1 MNTKS
6 LLTSLF
12 LVLIIVKTAAL
23 VSARPPSIHLLV
35 QTSGFSVIDL
45 SQQVSNDGLIVT
57 YKFNRSVA
65 TLTRSRLFY
74 NKVSTLG
81 GSSGTSERESASGA
95 ATLVF
100 KIPQSA
106 FEVADRIDFQVNLIN
121 AVGTTIY
128 TSATSS
134 FDSSFYKSFKNEV
147 RQLNEKASALRNT
160 VTGLEAKNNDLVK
173 ERDAANTKYE
183 DAQRSLNVV
192 TRGLE
197 PTRVNLVQVNLVSDD
212 RIVVTFTTE
221 AGVPGRILATIEGP
235 ENFKR
240 NVPSDNLSTQH
251 VISFEGLKDATQY
264 RIKAVAL
271 KLDKA
276 EIPSSL
282 VDSNGDERLKVR
294 TKERLIPPV
303 SSFAL
308 TPSYDRIKVTV
319 NTDQKVFAEVSYQ
332 PLDSTGSPIKSELKQ
347 IGSIRQDEFGR
358 YSGERVVNANTAEDI
373 SLVDLKENTQYK
385 VVVRLVNE
393 FGKTPSNLLE
403 KISRTAVKPTP
414 FDFTKVVN
422 VQMSPVGVKVTWYST
437 TKALNA
443 RLQVFY
449 EGDNSGPQS
458 NPVTQSNTA
467 SQSLTVDN
475 KAEVKDNNQIIGVI
489 DTSQVAEMISKSKV
503 PIIRLI
509 MTDGT
514 GQPLQRDLQVTFVL
528 PKNSDVKS
536 LNTLAEPVKSTLL
549 EITKK
554 VEGDGKGIDWKKLI
568 STGFSMFVKTVVP
581 LPL

>member
-1 MNTKS
+1 
-6 LLTSLF
+6 
-12 LVLIIVKTAAL
+12 
-23 VSARPPSIHLLV
+23 
-35 QTSGFSVIDL
+35 
-45 SQQVSNDGLIVT
+45 
-57 YKFNRSVA
+57 
-65 TLTRSRLFY
+65 
-74 NKVSTLG
+74 
-81 GSSGTSERESASGA
+81 
-95 ATLVF
+95 
-100 KIPQSA
+100 
-106 FEVADRIDFQVNLIN
+106 
-121 AVGTTIY
+121 
-128 TSATSS
+128 
-134 FDSSFYKSFKNEV
+134 
-147 RQLNEKASALRNT
+147 
-160 VTGLEAKNNDLVK
+160 
-173 ERDAANTKYE
+173 
-183 DAQRSLNVV
+183 
-192 TRGLE
+192 
-197 PTRVNLVQVNLVSDD
+197 
-212 RIVVTFTTE
+212 
-221 AGVPGRILATIEGP
+221 
-235 ENFKR
+235 
-240 NVPSDNLSTQH
+240 
-251 VISFEGLKDATQY
+251 
-264 RIKAVAL
+264 
-271 KLDKA
+271 
-276 EIPSSL
+276 
-282 VDSNGDERLKVR
+282 
-294 TKERLIPPV
+294 
-303 SSFAL
+303 
-308 TPSYDRIKVTV
+308 
-319 NTDQKVFAEVSYQ
+319 
-332 PLDSTGSPIKSELKQ
+332 
-347 IGSIRQDEFGR
+347 
-358 YSGERVVNANTAEDI
+358 
-373 SLVDLKENTQYK
+373 
-385 VVVRLVNE
+385 
-393 FGKTPSNLLE
+393 SNLLE